1 MKRFGVIGHPIG
13 HTLSPLLHNSAF
25 SLLGLDCTYEAFDVD
40 PASLSSAVH
49 DFKARGFSGL
59 NVTIPH
65 KEAML
70 PLVDD
75 LTEDAKAVGALNT
88 VTFADNRLKGDNTD
102 VYGVSASIESFRGD
116 LQGQMALLLGAGGS
130 ARAITYALLR
140 NFGCSEIVIAN
151 RNQERARELVAH
163 FEQSAGDVSI
173 KEISA
178 TENNLKHLIDR
189 AALVINAT
197 PLGMSPWIDRSPVS
211 DNTKFR
217 PNQIVLDLI
226 YTPPATKFIT
236 LAARCGA
243 RTISGLEMFLHQG
256 ARSFEVWLGRQMPL
270 DKIRPLIVNEL
281 NAAHKSERQ

>member
-25 SLLGLDCTYEAFDVD
+25 KLLGLECTYEAFDVE

-49 DFKARGFSGL
+49 DFKVRGFSGL

-70 PLVDD
+70 PLVDN

-102 VYGVSASIESFRGD
+102 VYGVSASLESFRSD
-116 LQGQMALLLGAGGS
+116 LQGKVVLLLGAGGS
-130 ARAITYALLR
+130 ARAITFALLR
-140 NFGCSEIVIAN
+140 NFACSEIVIAN
-151 RNQERARELVAH
+151 RNEARARDLADH
-163 FEQSAGDVSI
+163 FEKYSGKASI
-173 KEISA
+173 TGISA
-178 TENNLKHLIDR
+178 SEKNLTLQLDR
-189 AALVINAT
+189 ATLIINAT
-197 PLGMSPWIDRSPVS
+197 PLGMSPWADRSPIS
-211 DNTKFR
+211 DAMKFR
-217 PNQIVLDLI
+217 SNQIVLDLI
-226 YTPPATKFIT
+226 YTPTATKFIT

-256 ARSFEVWLGRQMPL
+256 ARSFEIWLGRQMPL
-270 DKIRPLIVNEL
+270 DQIRPLIVNEL
-281 NAAHKSERQ
+281 NATQKSERK